1 MLTDLSHEER
11 LRLARFVCT
20 FAWADL
26 EVAPEERA
34 FIARLVQELDLDEEG
49 REEIEGYLKSPPPAE
64 LIDPTDVPPEHRRVF
79 LEMAGSVVKV
89 DGEIDERE
97 AETYLLFSQLV

>member
-1 MLTDLSHEER
+1 MLDELSHDER

-26 EVAPEERA
+26 AVAPEERA
-34 FIARLVQELDLDEEG
+34 FIGRLIRELDLDDEG
-49 REEIEGYLKSPPPAE
+49 RAEIESYLTSPPPAE
-64 LIDPTDVPPEHRRVF
+64 LIDPTDVPVEHRRVF
-79 LEMAGSVVKV
+79 LEMAGQVVKV